1 MNHFELGA
9 QSTTATTS
17 MEMEDDRFTDS
28 GITDTYSSDGHDQME
43 DDSEII
49 EELTTQED
57 FDIDVKRNVLTSTDP
72 SETLADRLDK
82 ILTPSKNF
90 TVSFSD
96 DSF

>member
-1 MNHFELGA
+1 
-9 QSTTATTS
+9 
-17 MEMEDDRFTDS
+17 MEDDRFTDS
-28 GITDTYSSDGHDQME
+28 AITDTFCSDGHDQME

-72 SETLADRLDK
+72 SETLADRLEK